1 MKGHHGAGRDHGEM
15 LQEMHQATI
24 WALFVNIMLGAWLVS
39 APFALGYFG
48 ELAGIDAARVT
59 AERNLAPVAERNSW
73 IAWSDIAAGALVIV
87 LGALSLSRRQGWA
100 QWGVAFVG
108 LWLLFAPIV
117 FWAPAPVMYLNDTL
131 VGTLLIAFSVLI
143 PMMPGMSMEGMMGAP
158 DIPPGWDYCPSSAAQ
173 RAPIVALAFLGYLI
187 SRYLTAYQMGYIPEA
202 WDPFFDKGTETIITS
217 EVSKAWPVP
226 DAALGA
232 ISYALEVLMGV
243 MGDKRRWR
251 TMPWMVTFFGILVV
265 PLGVV
270 SIYFIIIQPI
280 VIGTWCTLCLVA
292 ALAMVIMIPY
302 SVDELV
308 AMGQFLVREKRAGK
322 SLWRAFFM
330 GDAMA
335 GGSED
340 KSRGFGGAP
349 REIALDMA
357 RGVSLSWPLV
367 VSTAIGVW
375 LMFTRLTLGT
385 SGAMANSDHLVGA
398 LIVTFSVV
406 ALAEVARPVR
416 FLNVLFALWLVAAP
430 WLLEGGSGL
439 SAVASV
445 AAGVALGLL
454 SLPRG
459 PVRNRYADWDRLLF

>member
-1 MKGHHGAGRDHGEM
+1 MKAHHGGGHEHGDM
-15 LQEMHQATI
+15 LQDMHQETI
-24 WALFVNIMLGAWLVS
+24 WAHFVSIMLGAWLVS

-59 AERNLAPVAERNSW
+59 AERALASVAERNARV
-73 IAWSDIAAGALVIV
+73 AWSDIAAGALVIV
-87 LGALSLSRRQGWA
+87 LGFLSLSRRHSWTQWA
-100 QWGVAFVG
+100 IAFVG

-131 VGTLLIAFSVLI
+131 AGTLLIAFSVLI
-143 PMMPGMSMEGMMGAP
+143 PMMPGMSMEAMMGGP
-158 DIPPGWDYCPSSAAQ
+158 DIPRGWDYCPSTAAQ
-173 RAPIVALAFLGYLI
+173 RAPIVALAFLGFLI
-187 SRYLTAYQMGYIPEA
+187 SRYLTAYQMGYIPQA
-202 WDPFFDKGTETIITS
+202 WDPLFGKGTETIITS

-302 SVDELV
+302 SLDELV
-308 AMGQFLVREKRAGK
+308 AMGQFLVHEKRAGK
-322 SLWRAFFM
+322 PLWRAFFM
-330 GDAMA
+330 GDAMP

-340 KSRGFGGAP
+340 RSAGFRARPGAVVL
-349 REIALDMA
+349 EMA
-357 RGVSLSWPLV
+357 RGVTLSWPLI
-367 VSTAIGVW
+367 VSCAIGVW
-375 LMFTRLTLGT
+375 LMFTRLTFGT

-398 LIVTFSVV
+398 LIVTFSVI
-406 ALAEVARPVR
+406 AMAEVARPLR
-416 FLNVLFALWLVAAP
+416 FLNAVLALWLVVAPFFLDGASGVAA
-430 WLLEGGSGL
+430 W
-439 SAVASV
+439 ASV
-445 AAGVALGLL
+445 AAGIALGLL

-459 PVRNRYADWDRLLF
+459 AINYRYAGWDRVLF